1 MPTAKVTKNVS
12 AAIGGGNV
20 MCSTLIS
27 IKTKAWL
34 YSCGRVSPKSFTREA
49 RVSMPG
55 TSVEF
60 CAGEDEQRMKM
71 AFSQSSILF
80 MMFFF

>member
-1 MPTAKVTKNVS
+1 
-12 AAIGGGNV
+12 
-20 MCSTLIS
+20 
-27 IKTKAWL
+27 
-34 YSCGRVSPKSFTREA
+34 
-49 RVSMPG
+49 VSMPG

-71 AFSQSSILF
+71 TFSQSSILF